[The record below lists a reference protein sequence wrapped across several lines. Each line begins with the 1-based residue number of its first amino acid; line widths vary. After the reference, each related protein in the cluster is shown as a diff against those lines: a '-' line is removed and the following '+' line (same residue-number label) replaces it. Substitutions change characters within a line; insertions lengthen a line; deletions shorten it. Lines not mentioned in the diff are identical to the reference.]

1 MANQPGQFTFWT
13 CANPNVRR
21 LRISHQSYIRVLM
34 QVTESYEE
42 FRAGSVNTNRWD
54 PILNYPGSMGV
65 ALRLRLYLN
74 EYLSD
79 LHVFCIRF

>member
-1 MANQPGQFTFWT
+1 MLSVAADFK
-13 CANPNVRR
+13 
-21 LRISHQSYIRVLM
+21 RVKSIIIKQIFL
-34 QVTESYEE
+34 
-42 FRAGSVNTNRWD
+42 VNTNRWD
-54 PILNYPGSMGV
+54 PILNYPGCMGV